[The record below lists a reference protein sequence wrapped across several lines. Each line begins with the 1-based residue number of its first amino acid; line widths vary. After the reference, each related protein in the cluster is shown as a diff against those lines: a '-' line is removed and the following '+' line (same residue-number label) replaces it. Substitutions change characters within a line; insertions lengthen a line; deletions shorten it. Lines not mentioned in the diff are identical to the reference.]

1 MTHAQKLDYVTSD
14 SGQVNL
20 AKIRQMEKKTGIV
33 PLERIDHS
41 TITYKPYTKNFY
53 VESPRV
59 EAMTSDYVNQ
69 MRRDQKIFVKGEL
82 VAKPIQAFE
91 DLLDKVVDGRIL

>member
-1 MTHAQKLDYVTSD
+1 
-14 SGQVNL
+14 
-20 AKIRQMEKKTGIV
+20 MEKKTGIV

-69 MRRDQKIFVKGEL
+69 MRRD
-82 VAKPIQAFE
+82 
-91 DLLDKVVDGRIL
+91 